1 MVINS
6 HIWKHLRPQGDLV
19 PSIKTRLNR
28 SSSSNFSKSENYNK
42 MMLSKLLI
50 LLLGEGFCFPNA
62 LARSR
67 RQSMQQVQK
76 SLINELQKEIPVF
89 HFPQQQSQAT
99 FDKKSVYEF
108 DYRQRQEFN
117 AAGYR
122 PRLTNKQSQINDFF
136 NLYQQMY
143 QREW

>member
-1 MVINS
+1 M
-6 HIWKHLRPQGDLV
+6 G
-19 PSIKTRLNR
+19 
-28 SSSSNFSKSENYNK
+28 SNFSKSENYNK

-62 LARSR
+62 LARNR
-67 RQSMQQVQK
+67 RQSMQQVQE

-89 HFPQQQSQAT
+89 HFTQQQSQAT